1 MDELQNHEDTG
12 QKKSADPAQREIT
25 SGLNRRAEVGSL
37 FRLRLQRLPTSI
49 YHIFYLL
56 EMPKWVIS
64 FDNAE
69 KMELPTAKAFTFLL
83 LSYIRKNG

>member
-1 MDELQNHEDTG
+1 MDEPQNYAHAG
-12 QKKSADPAQREIT
+12 QKKSADPAQREIE
-25 SGLNRRAEVGSL
+25 SGLSRRAEVGSL
-37 FRLRLQRLPTSI
+37 WSRRRKRLPTSI

-69 KMELPTAKAFTFLL
+69 FPTTIFQQ
-83 LSYIRKNG
+83 LS

>member
-1 MDELQNHEDTG
+1 MDEPQNHADTG

-25 SGLNRRAEVGSL
+25 SGLSRRADVGSL

-49 YHIFYLL
+49 YHILYLL
-56 EMPKWVIS
+56 ETLGWVIS

-69 KMELPTAKAFTFLL
+69 NFL
-83 LSYIRKNG
+83 